1 MTNNLKIGFIGA
13 GNMARSLIGGLIAS
27 GLPAT
32 SIQAAD
38 PNADQRQALQND
50 FGIQTHADNQ
60 SLLEHSE
67 VIVLAVKPQ
76 ILKGVCTSLD
86 ARADCLYLSIAA
98 GIPTASISRWL
109 DAKADAKPLAI
120 IRAMPNTP
128 ALLQTSATALY
139 ANASA
144 SAAQRESA
152 EAIMRAVGLALWVD
166 DETQMD
172 AVTALSG
179 SGPAYYFLFMEAMIE
194 AAKAMGLDEKTARL
208 LTVETAFGAAKMA
221 LEIDEQPASLR
232 QKVTSP
238 GGTTERAINAFE
250 QGGIGKL
257 VNTALSAARDRARE
271 LAEELG
277 K

>member
-38 PNADQRQALQND
+38 PDAGQRQALEND
-50 FGIQTHADNQ
+50 FAIQTHADNQ
-60 SLLEHSE
+60 RLLEHSE
-67 VIVLAVKPQ
+67 VLVLAVKPQ
-76 ILKGVCTSLD
+76 ILKTVCQALSPHVN
-86 ARADCLYLSIAA
+86 CLYLSIAA
-98 GIPTASISRWL
+98 GIPTASISRWMTEKTE
-109 DAKADAKPLAI
+109 AQSLAI

-139 ANASA
+139 ANELAST
-144 SAAQRESA
+144 AQRESA
-152 EAIMRAVGLALWVD
+152 ESIMRAVGLALWVE
-166 DETQMD
+166 DEVQMD

-194 AAKAMGLDEKTARL
+194 AAKEMGLSEKTARL

-238 GGTTERAINAFE
+238 GGTTERAIDTFQ
-250 QGGIGKL
+250 QGGFEKL
-257 VNTALSAARDRARE
+257 VNTALTAARDRARE

>member
-1 MTNNLKIGFIGA
+1 MNNLKIGFIGA

-32 SIQAAD
+32 NLWASAPDAQK
-38 PNADQRQALQND
+38 LQTLAND
-50 FGIQTHADNQ
+50 FGIQTSTDNQ
-60 SLLEHSE
+60 APIDQCE

-76 ILKGVCTSLD
+76 MLKQVCQAL
-86 ARADCLYLSIAA
+86 RPCHDCLYLSVAA

-109 DAKADAKPLAI
+109 EQKSEAGSLAI

-128 ALLQTSATALY
+128 ALLQTGASALY
-139 ANASA
+139 ANPHTSER
-144 SAAQRESA
+144 QRESA

-166 DETQMD
+166 DEAQMD

-179 SGPAYYFLFMEAMIE
+179 SGPAYHFLFMEAMICAAQELGLSE
-194 AAKAMGLDEKTARL
+194 ANARL
-208 LTVETAFGAAKMA
+208 LTVQTAFGAAKMA
-221 LEIDEQPASLR
+221 LEIDEQPATLR
-232 QKVTSP
+232 RNVTSP
-238 GGTTERAINAFE
+238 GGTTERAIQTFQ
-250 QGGIGKL
+250 QGGFEKL
-257 VNTALSAARDRARE
+257 VAAALSAARDRARE

>member
-1 MTNNLKIGFIGA
+1 MNNLKIGFIGA

-32 SIQAAD
+32 NLWASAPDAEK
-38 PNADQRQALQND
+38 LQTLAND
-50 FGIQTHADNQ
+50 FGIQTSTDNQ
-60 SLLEHSE
+60 APIDQCE

-76 ILKGVCTSLD
+76 MLKQVCQAL
-86 ARADCLYLSIAA
+86 RPCQGCLYLSVAA

-109 DAKADAKPLAI
+109 EQKSEADPLAI

-128 ALLQTSATALY
+128 ALLQTGASALY
-139 ANASA
+139 ANPHTSER
-144 SAAQRESA
+144 QRESA

-166 DETQMD
+166 DEAQMD

-179 SGPAYYFLFMEAMIE
+179 SGPAYHFLFMEAMINAAQELGLSE
-194 AAKAMGLDEKTARL
+194 ANARL
-208 LTVETAFGAAKMA
+208 LTVQTAFGAAKMA
-221 LEIDEQPASLR
+221 LEIDEQPATLR
-232 QKVTSP
+232 RNVTSP
-238 GGTTERAINAFE
+238 GGTTERAIQTFQ
-250 QGGIGKL
+250 QGGFEKL
-257 VNTALSAARDRARE
+257 VAAALSAARDRARE